1 MELITS
7 SCVYHKLLNIA
18 ESRASNLTVA
28 EMFGSKDV
36 GSSFLKN
43 PKWNQ

>member
-1 MELITS
+1 MTSDITLD
-7 SCVYHKLLNIA
+7 YHKLLNIA
-18 ESRASNLTVA
+18 KSRALDMIVA

-43 PKWNQ
+43 LHSNQ